1 MIAGAA
7 AAAIL
12 AAVGLIHVYWAAGGR
27 LGKGAGIP
35 TENGKPV
42 LQPSPLA
49 TAVVAAGLFGMAALL
64 AVRIGG
70 AAREYQDARFVRVG
84 LWLMAAIF
92 LVRAVGDFRYVGFLK
107 RVRGGR
113 FARLDTLAYSPL
125 CLLLAVLIATCASA

>member
-12 AAVGLIHVYWAAGGR
+12 AAIGLIHVYWAAGGK

-42 LQPSPLA
+42 LRPSPLA
-49 TAVVAAGLFGMAALL
+49 TAVVAVGLFGMAALL
-64 AVRIGG
+64 GVRIGG
-70 AAREYQDARFVRVG
+70 IEVKFVRVG

-92 LVRAVGDFRYVGFLK
+92 LVRAVGDFRYVGFMK
-107 RVRGGR
+107 RVRAGP
-113 FARLDTLAYSPL
+113 FARLDTLVYSPL
-125 CLLLAVLIATCASA
+125 CLLLAALIATCARA